1 MFHTFGRYKRS
12 LLTVLGVLL
21 ASTLATA
28 SAATI
33 NMSQL
38 TSNTA
43 QPVVIN
49 SMPSNVD
56 TTTPTLQADNN
67 GQPILKVANTPVST
81 PIVGTPEKA
90 TINTS
95 NSNYDGHLENFPSR
109 KVTIVVPAKLRNE
122 NTAGGTTAT
131 ASATAGGFCGRS
143 ATASTRSTTIAPN
156 LAMVRSV
163 CTRLPQRTP
172 T

>member
-1 MFHTFGRYKRS
+1 MFRKFGLYKHS

-38 TSNTA
+38 TANRT
-43 QPVVIN
+43 QPIVIN
-49 SMPSNVD
+49 SMQSNVD
-56 TTTPTLQADNN
+56 TTTPTLQSENN

-81 PIVGTPEKA
+81 PVVGTPEKA

-95 NSNYDGHLENFPSR
+95 NANYDGHFKQFPKSQGHNRGASQVTQR
-109 KVTIVVPAKLRNE
+109 KYSPIWSLHDRP
-122 NTAGGTTAT
+122 
-131 ASATAGGFCGRS
+131 S
-143 ATASTRSTTIAPN
+143 I
-156 LAMVRSV
+156 
-163 CTRLPQRTP
+163 
-172 T
+172 

>member
-1 MFHTFGRYKRS
+1 MFYTFGRYKRS

-56 TTTPTLQADNN
+56 TTTPTTYFE
-67 GQPILKVANTPVST
+67 GCKHTCF
-81 PIVGTPEKA
+81 
-90 TINTS
+90 
-95 NSNYDGHLENFPSR
+95 NSNCW
-109 KVTIVVPAKLRNE
+109 
-122 NTAGGTTAT
+122 NT
-131 ASATAGGFCGRS
+131 
-143 ATASTRSTTIAPN
+143 
-156 LAMVRSV
+156 
-163 CTRLPQRTP
+163 
-172 T
+172 

>member
-1 MFHTFGRYKRS
+1 MFHAFGRYKRS

-49 SMPSNVD
+49 SMSSNVD
-56 TTTPTLQADNN
+56 TTTPTLQADNM
-67 GQPILKVANTPVST
+67 V
-81 PIVGTPEKA
+81 
-90 TINTS
+90 
-95 NSNYDGHLENFPSR
+95 
-109 KVTIVVPAKLRNE
+109 
-122 NTAGGTTAT
+122 
-131 ASATAGGFCGRS
+131 
-143 ATASTRSTTIAPN
+143 N
-156 LAMVRSV
+156 LF
-163 CTRLPQRTP
+163 
-172 T
+172 

>member
-49 SMPSNVD
+49 SMRCV
-56 TTTPTLQADNN
+56 
-67 GQPILKVANTPVST
+67 
-81 PIVGTPEKA
+81 
-90 TINTS
+90 
-95 NSNYDGHLENFPSR
+95 
-109 KVTIVVPAKLRNE
+109 
-122 NTAGGTTAT
+122 
-131 ASATAGGFCGRS
+131 
-143 ATASTRSTTIAPN
+143 
-156 LAMVRSV
+156 
-163 CTRLPQRTP
+163 
-172 T
+172 

>member
-1 MFHTFGRYKRS
+1 MFYTFGRYKRS

-95 NSNYDGHLENFPSR
+95 NSNYDGHLDNFPSR

-122 NTAGGTTAT
+122 NTCLLYTSPSPRDA
-131 ASATAGGFCGRS
+131 
-143 ATASTRSTTIAPN
+143 
-156 LAMVRSV
+156 
-163 CTRLPQRTP
+163 
-172 T
+172 